1 MMLAVVVPETRQM
14 IILMRVTDGIPGSG
28 VLVVTA
34 MMGVAVGVAM
44 LRVSMVMGV
53 VTDHACSMGDS
64 VVGEVT
70 VAVALWVALRASI
83 AFTTARS
90 AWFWVA
96 KRRKTK

>member
-1 MMLAVVVPETRQM
+1 MLAVVVPETWRM
-14 IILMRVTDGIPGSG
+14 IILMWVTDGTPGSG
-28 VLVVTA
+28 ILVVTA
-34 MMGVAVGVAM
+34 MMEVAVGVVM
-44 LRVSMVMGV
+44 LRVSAVMGV

-70 VAVALWVALRASI
+70 VAVALWVTLRTCI

-96 KRRKTK
+96 ERRMTK